1 MELCRVTEKVYY
13 SQRNIASRVL
23 RVRLFSCRR
32 VAVRPRRDA
41 GPRGECERV
50 AENSQE
56 ENTGWQNRV
65 RRGNIDNFS
74 SRRYAHFCASIRAA
88 RAAAPSAGPPGLP
101 DREISVGCSRFL
113 LFTPCQLGFCCVQ
126 PRAAPLAPV
135 VSESEVCVTP
145 RVRAC

>member
-13 SQRNIASRVL
+13 SQQNIASRVL
-23 RVRLFSCRR
+23 RVRLFSFQRG
-32 VAVRPRRDA
+32 ADRPRRDA
-41 GPRGECERV
+41 GPRGESTRV

-74 SRRYAHFCASIRAA
+74 SRRYAHFCASIRGT
-88 RAAAPSAGPPGLP
+88 RVAAPSAGPPGLP
-101 DREISVGCSRFL
+101 DREIFVGCSRFL

-126 PRAAPLAPV
+126 PRAAA
-135 VSESEVCVTP
+135 ST
-145 RVRAC
+145 RK